1 MKNVVNES
9 LSFNIKN
16 NIDNEQQFSEM
27 DEFLNNSAN
36 IGELISDYPLTTY
49 QKKKYTE
56 IQVYAYKTKNKNG
69 I

>member
-1 MKNVVNES
+1 
-9 LSFNIKN
+9 
-16 NIDNEQQFSEM
+16 M